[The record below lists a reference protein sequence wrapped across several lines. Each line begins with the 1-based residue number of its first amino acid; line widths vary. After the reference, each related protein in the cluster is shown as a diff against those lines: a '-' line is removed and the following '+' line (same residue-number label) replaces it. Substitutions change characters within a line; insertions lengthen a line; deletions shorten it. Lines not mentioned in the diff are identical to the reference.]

1 MQHALLHSTRK
12 LAPTHV
18 WTFRTLSAVTCASRH
33 SRNRAVGERLGQ
45 GESLEQIMGSMKQ
58 VAEGIWNAKAAR
70 DLARQHHVEMPITDE
85 VCAIV
90 EDGKDP
96 RQALKDLMSRD
107 PKAE

>member
-1 MQHALLHSTRK
+1 
-12 LAPTHV
+12 
-18 WTFRTLSAVTCASRH
+18 
-33 SRNRAVGERLGQ
+33 
-45 GESLEQIMGSMKQ
+45 MKQ
-58 VAEGIWNAKAAR
+58 VAEGVWNAKAAR
-70 DLARQHHVEMPITDE
+70 DLAKEHGIEMPITEE

>member
-1 MQHALLHSTRK
+1 
-12 LAPTHV
+12 
-18 WTFRTLSAVTCASRH
+18 
-33 SRNRAVGERLGQ
+33 
-45 GESLEQIMGSMKQ
+45 MGGMKQ

-70 DLARQHHVEMPITDE
+70 DLALKHGIEMPITDE

-90 EDGKDP
+90 ENGKDP